1 MLAPSV
7 LAGASDPHAA
17 LLDSSAH
24 AWIGGAPLPP
34 VGRGPRG
41 EVKVARI
48 ISRLNVG
55 GPARHCILL
64 GEGLR
69 RHGFET
75 VLITGELEEGEA
87 DVLPAGVATTPG
99 GVRLVRVPGLRP
111 TIAPQDDLRA
121 LLRLVA
127 ILRRERPDIVHTHTS
142 KAGALGRLAAA
153 LAGVPVVVHT
163 FHGHVL
169 EGYFPRLPSAIIR
182 LAERALARLSTRL
195 VTLSPGLKDELTLR
209 HQVTGA
215 EKIDVIPLGRDLAS
229 FHGAPRGH
237 LRAEQGIPES
247 APLVGAVGR
256 FVPIKDVPL
265 LVRAFARV
273 LANRTS
279 RQQPAAHL
287 VLAGDGPER
296 AAIETTVRACGIDA
310 NVHLLGWRTDLASI
324 YADLD
329 LLVVSSKNEG
339 TPLAMIEA
347 FAAGVPVVATRVGGV
362 PDMFDARATNGLP
375 PPPPPPG
382 VDLRAQGALVASAD
396 EAALAAGMELF
407 LADADL
413 RRDAAAAARVKS
425 EEWAASRLIDATA
438 KLYRDLLAAR
448 R

>member
-1 MLAPSV
+1 MLAPSL
-7 LAGASDPHAA
+7 LARGSDAHAA
-17 LLDSSAH
+17 LLDSTH
-24 AWIGGAPLPP
+24 VWIGGAAGPLVDPLR
-34 VGRGPRG
+34 RGG
-41 EVKVARI
+41 VKVARI

-75 VLITGELEEGEA
+75 VLIAGELEDGEA
-87 DVLPAGVATTPG
+87 DVLPGDVAATPG
-99 GVRLVRVPGLRP
+99 GVRLVRVPGLRQ
-111 TIAPQDDLRA
+111 TIAPGDDLRA

-127 ILRRERPDIVHTHTS
+127 ILRHERPDVVHTHTS

-169 EGYFPRLPSAIIR
+169 DGYFPRLPSALIR
-182 LAERALARLSTRL
+182 LAERALARLSSRII
-195 VTLSPGLKDELTLR
+195 TLSPALKEELASR
-209 HQVTGA
+209 YHVTGA
-215 EKIDVIPLGRDLAS
+215 EKIEVIPLGRDLAS
-229 FHGAPRGH
+229 FHGRPRGR
-237 LRAEQGIPES
+237 LRAELGLDPS

-256 FVPIKDVPL
+256 LVPIKDVPL

-273 LANRTS
+273 VAKR
-279 RQQPAAHL
+279 PGAHL
-287 VLAGDGPER
+287 ALAGDGPER
-296 AAIETTVRACGIDA
+296 GAIEEAVRARGLEA
-310 NVHLLGWRTDLASI
+310 NVHLLGWRTDLAAI

-362 PDMFDARATNGLP
+362 PDMFDAPATNGVDVP
-375 PPPPPPG
+375 SG
-382 VDLRAQGALVASAD
+382 VDVRAQGALVASAD
-396 EAALAAGMELF
+396 EAALAAGIELF
-407 LADADL
+407 LADPA
-413 RRDAAAAARVKS
+413 RRRAAGAAAHVKS
-425 EEWAASRLIDATA
+425 EDWAASRLIEATA

-448 R
+448 